1 MRRGGDL
8 LWSENGKKSSAVCQ
22 GSERAGPEG
31 WTSASRCQPGSRLS
45 EHPFGYRM
53 GRFEQHQAQGAGRIK
68 PKLKPHFGIQERKG
82 RVCLCNALTLTKTN
96 TVTSLLMY
104 SSPRFLQKW
113 LQSGK
118 VAGSCHWVE
127 PRQSRWLQRQL
138 QVAASAA
145 AIYLLP
151 SAKEKLPLPGQTP
164 SSKMKPTLLHH
175 FTPAPRFW
183 RLKGNLFTRRHVPS
197 PRPAGIIT
205 TTFVHP
211 LQHPEKKEKRAAK
224 NLSHRFELL
233 CKPITLPS
241 RSLHFKA

>member
-1 MRRGGDL
+1 M
-8 LWSENGKKSSAVCQ
+8 
-22 GSERAGPEG
+22 
-31 WTSASRCQPGSRLS
+31 
-45 EHPFGYRM
+45 
-53 GRFEQHQAQGAGRIK
+53 
-68 PKLKPHFGIQERKG
+68 
-82 RVCLCNALTLTKTN
+82 CLCNALTLTKTK

-127 PRQSRWLQRQL
+127 PRQSGWLQRQL
-138 QVAASAA
+138 QVAA

-164 SSKMKPTLLHH
+164 SSEMKPTLLHH

-197 PRPAGIIT
+197 PRPAGITT

-211 LQHPEKKEKRAAK
+211 LQHPEKRKEGCQNFISPFRASVQTYYAAIPK
-224 NLSHRFELL
+224 PTLQGMTAGGRAGLPPQCCRGEVGPCTYTAYGALNKYVELEKSKVL
-233 CKPITLPS
+233 ND
-241 RSLHFKA
+241 F